1 VSSVSTPPHRPTTF
15 SQRVSPELRAEYRA
29 RGWWSDQTLA
39 DHVGRHARERPNETA
54 FTTVDG
60 RLSWAQYDST
70 SDGLGQLLI
79 DIGLEPRDRVAIR
92 LPDTPSYHVAQL
104 ACEKAGIVVVGVP
117 ARAGQ
122 REIEHLL
129 VKTGAVAVISHD
141 SHRGEQ
147 TANVVRALPGIRHHI
162 VVPAF
167 EMQPDGGIL
176 VDGELR
182 EPAPDR
188 ELIASRRLGP
198 DDLWLINSTSGT
210 TGLPKCVLHN
220 QNRWHYFSRMAID
233 FGGLRPSDVVV
244 SVVPTPYGFGQ
255 WSAHFVPCYLG
266 ANTALIE
273 RFDTGQTLS
282 LIERERATVLCAVST
297 QLRMLLADPACE
309 RSDLS
314 SLRVMFTGGENVPYE
329 AARQFEQT
337 TGAAILNV
345 YGSNEAGFVTGTSV
359 RDPQERRLR
368 TAGRLPPGTELR
380 LYDDNGEET
389 SRRGQPGSRGP
400 SIGAGY
406 LDDPAADAELFN
418 EEGFVLQADIVELDE
433 EGYLTVVG
441 RKSDLII
448 RGGKN
453 ISATEVEAEVSA
465 HPAVALASAV
475 PIPDSVF
482 GERVC
487 VFVELRQSDATLE
500 LKDLTDFIL
509 ARGASKE
516 LLPERLVV
524 LDELPQSAGGKVAK
538 NALREFAVGLANRSD
553 AEPAPDLTQQD
564 QAR

>member
-1 VSSVSTPPHRPTTF
+1 MSTPSPPPPAF
-15 SQRVSPELRAEYRA
+15 WQRISPELQAEYRT

-39 DHVGRHARERPNETA
+39 DHVAGHASERPGEPA
-54 FTTVDG
+54 FTTIDG
-60 RLSWAQYDST
+60 GLTWSQYDAT
-70 SDGLGQLLI
+70 SDTLGQLLV
-79 DIGLEPRDRVAIR
+79 DVGLEPGDRVAIR

-104 ACEKAGIVVVGVP
+104 GCEKAGIVAVGLP

-122 REIEHLL
+122 REIEQLL
-129 VKTGAVAVISHD
+129 SKTGAAGIISHHT
-141 SHRGEQ
+141 HRGEP
-147 TANVVRALPGIRHHI
+147 TADLVRALPGVRHHI

-167 EMQPDGGIL
+167 ESQPEGELL
-176 VDGELR
+176 VDGEPR
-182 EPAPDR
+182 APHPDA
-188 ELIASRRLGP
+188 ELLSSRKLGP

-233 FGGLRPSDVVV
+233 FGGLRPGDVVV

-266 ANTALIE
+266 ANAVLSE
-273 RFDTGQTLS
+273 RFDTGQTLT
-282 LIERERATVLCAVST
+282 LIERERATILCAVST

-309 RSDLS
+309 RTDLS

-329 AARQFEQT
+329 AARRFEET

-345 YGSNEAGFVTGTSV
+345 YGSNEAGFVTGTSI

-368 TAGRLPPGTELR
+368 TAGRVPPGTELR
-380 LYDDNGEET
+380 LYDDNGVET

-418 EEGFVLQADIVELDE
+418 EDGFVLQADIVEVDE

-465 HPAVALASAV
+465 HPVVALASAV
-475 PIPDSVF
+475 PIPDAVF

-487 VFVELRQSDATLE
+487 VFVELKQQGATLALDE
-500 LKDLTDFIL
+500 LTAFLLD
-509 ARGASKE
+509 RGASKE

-524 LDELPQSAGGKVAK
+524 LDELPQSPGGKVAK
-538 NALREFAVGLANRSD
+538 NALREFAACLAGQDD
-553 AEPAPDLTQQD
+553 AVPAPDPEQRQP
-564 QAR
+564 R